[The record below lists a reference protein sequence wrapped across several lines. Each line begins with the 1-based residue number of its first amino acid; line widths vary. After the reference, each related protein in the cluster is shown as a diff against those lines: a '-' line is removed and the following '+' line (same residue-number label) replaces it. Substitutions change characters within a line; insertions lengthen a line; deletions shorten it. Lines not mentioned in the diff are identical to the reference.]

1 MFYTNRTNKIVHC
14 YAKLSINS
22 LLAMRRLRDLNNNKI
37 KLSTN
42 SLLAMRRLRMSN
54 IHNDTI
60 KEKIYEQV
68 LEDLA
73 PLEEIYNYLDIL
85 SKEEFEKIVKTVTQH
100 RWENHNG

>member
-73 PLEEIYNYLDIL
+73 PLEETL
-85 SKEEFEKIVKTVTQH
+85 SKEEFEKVVETVTQY
-100 RWENHNG
+100 RWENHND